1 MPATTDSGSGN
12 SCNREQEQSLSLPF
26 SLREVDVDGK
36 PTPVRDQIAGR
47 GGGKQCLAG
56 Y

>member
-36 PTPVRDQIAGR
+36 PPPYGTKSLEGVGVNSV
-47 GGGKQCLAG
+47 
-56 Y
+56 